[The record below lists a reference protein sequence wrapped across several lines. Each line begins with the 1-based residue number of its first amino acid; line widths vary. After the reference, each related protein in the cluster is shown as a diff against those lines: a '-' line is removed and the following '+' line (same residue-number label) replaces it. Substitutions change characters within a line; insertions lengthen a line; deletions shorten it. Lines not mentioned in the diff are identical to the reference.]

1 MSSSR
6 FWLFF
11 KSFVT
16 HELRVDTML
25 LAAVAAQTVAEP
37 IHSFLAVQGD
47 EQFQAGFL
55 SFQVGETGAGSQDG
69 VLRQHRPR

>member
-1 MSSSR
+1 
-6 FWLFF
+6 
-11 KSFVT
+11 
-16 HELRVDTML
+16 ML

-47 EQFQAGFL
+47 AQFQAGIR